1 MINKA
6 ANNKAENKVELTMK
20 TKLILLAVLFFLHA
34 CAELKD
40 TGETIGEGAKDVAT
54 SIGHASRD
62 AAKSIGKN
70 TKKVVE
76 DIKDDEED

>member
-1 MINKA
+1 MN
-6 ANNKAENKVELTMK
+6 MK
-20 TKLILLAVLFFLHA
+20 IFQAILGVISICILLG

-40 TGETIGEGAKDVAT
+40 TGETIGEGTKDVAT

-70 TKKVVE
+70 TKKVVS
-76 DIKDDEED
+76 DINDNSEE

>member
-1 MINKA
+1 
-6 ANNKAENKVELTMK
+6 MK
-20 TKLILLAVLFFLHA
+20 NQIAKFVYIGICLFMSA

-40 TGETIGEGAKDVAT
+40 TGSTIGEGAKDVAT

-76 DIKDDEED
+76 DIKDGSDEE